1 MNFEYNTTTLNDLK
15 KLTRAYSG
23 NENPSIWVMN
33 DENDNTE
40 DAIVPSCVFIDDDGD
55 IIIQINKKLL

>member
-1 MNFEYNTTTLNDLK
+1 MNFRYDTTKLNDLK
-15 KLTRAYSG
+15 QLTRAYSG
-23 NENPSIWVMN
+23 TENPSIWVMD

-40 DAIVPSCVFIDDDGD
+40 NAIVPTCVFIDDDGD